1 MMRIVQQHYRSEINI
16 ANLLDNDED
25 SSVLLPMR
33 KIMIGRGLM
42 GRSQRRGIDVLWLLR
57 STITKEQ

>member
-1 MMRIVQQHYRSEINI
+1 MMRVIQQHYRSEINI

-33 KIMIGRGLM
+33 KIMIERGLM

>member
-16 ANLLDNDED
+16 ANLLDNNED
-25 SSVLLPMR
+25 SSVLLPIH
-33 KIMIGRGLM
+33 KIMIERGLM